1 MAGHAGAGL
10 GMGLFGKWLGAERGP
25 ASPELLAAIER
36 AVDLVEPRLKQAGGY
51 PERYRRAVARAL
63 EHAGALAAQ
72 VPGLVHVSREAYASD
87 PLVHALF
94 ASPDDIHAALCVS
107 QSMRDFRREHP
118 EAGEVYALICMQRG
132 TKHLLGMEVEGDRL
146 RHDVPQEAVF
156 FFEHTVVDPGR
167 TEAEARAHIARGF
180 FDSLAAHVR
189 LRVEARR
196 QEKAALEQA
205 RDEWLARLHGAAPA
219 RRAECEAEC
228 QAGLAR
234 TLARLGEV
242 AASLDLRRYG
252 EDFDAVMLAP
262 ERHLYLERTELA
274 LDGMG
279 LLREPCLGDCARVE
293 FCDLVGR
300 DRRRWTVAV
309 MYCDRVHE
317 EASMGDRLLLAQ
329 RWLGL

>member
-1 MAGHAGAGL
+1 
-10 GMGLFGKWLGAERGP
+10 MGLFGKWLGAGQG
-25 ASPELLAAIER
+25 AAAPELLAAIER
-36 AVDLVEPRLKQAGGY
+36 AVDLVEPRLKEVGGY
-51 PERYRRAVARAL
+51 PERYRGAVARAL
-63 EHAGALAAQ
+63 EHAAVLADQ

-107 QSMRDFRREHP
+107 QAMRDYRRDHP

-132 TKHLLGMEVEGDRL
+132 SKSLLGMEVDGDRL
-146 RHDVPQEAVF
+146 RHDVPQQAVF
-156 FFEHTVVDPGR
+156 FAEHTVVDPGR
-167 TEAEARAHIARGF
+167 TEAEARAHMARGF

-196 QEKAALEQA
+196 QEKMALEQV
-205 RDEWLARLHGAAPA
+205 RDEWLARLRGAGSD
-219 RRAECEAEC
+219 RRAEY
-228 QAGLAR
+228 QAGLEQ

-252 EDFDAVMLAP
+252 DDFDAVMLVP
-262 ERHLYLERTELA
+262 ERHVYLERTALA

-279 LLREPCLGDCARVE
+279 LLREPCTGDCRRVE

-317 EASMGDRLLLAQ
+317 EASLGDRLLLAQ